1 MFGISIFKM
10 KFFETSKYHSFKKST
25 YITLRWIGI
34 IGQLIAVNFVYFFIS
49 SDFDF
54 VTSNLVIF
62 FGILSN
68 LYLIFVYK
76 KTQLSDRS
84 AFLFLLIDIVQL
96 GILLYLSG
104 GITNPFVIFILIP
117 SVFSSSNLSFRTN
130 TMLVILT
137 VIIIIFLTFN
147 HHDLPINLNSEF
159 HNNHYFYYSI
169 PTSLLI
175 ALVFLNYF
183 AMTFGT
189 QSRLRKEALGKMEE
203 VMAKEHELLSLG
215 GQAAAAAHSLG
226 TPLSTINII
235 AQDLSK
241 QFKGQKD
248 LEKDIELLNSQ
259 VNRCKEIL
267 KRLTLNPV
275 EEDEFI
281 DKDISVRDYLNE
293 IILSFKEISG
303 KNFLLNFDQDSNS
316 KKITK
321 SIEIVYGLRNFI
333 GNANKF
339 ANQNI
344 FINLKSDSQITE
356 ISIED
361 DGDGYPRDILSKI
374 GEPYLKS
381 NNLQDKSKTGLGLGL
396 FIGKTLLE
404 KNFAF
409 VSCRNSKTRTGAE
422 VIIRWN
428 NKDLFNI

>member
-1 MFGISIFKM
+1 MR
-10 KFFETSKYHSFKKST
+10 FFETSKYHSFKKST
-25 YITLRWIGI
+25 YLALRWIGI
-34 IGQLIAVNFVYFFIS
+34 LGQLIAVNFVYLFLNS
-49 SDFDF
+49 EFDF
-54 VTSNLVIF
+54 VTSNLVILL
-62 FGILSN
+62 GILSN
-68 LYLIFVYK
+68 LYLVLIHK

-84 AFLFLLIDIVQL
+84 AFIFLLIDILQL

-117 SVFSSSNLSFRTN
+117 SVFSSSNLSFKTN

-137 VIIIIFLTFN
+137 VIIIILLTFYYE
-147 HHDLPINLNSEF
+147 DLPINLNSDF
-159 HNNHYFYYSI
+159 HNNHFYYYSI
-169 PTSLLI
+169 PTSLII

-226 TPLSTINII
+226 TPLSTITII
-235 AQDLSK
+235 THDLMK

-248 LEKDIELLNSQ
+248 LEKDVELLNSQ
-259 VNRCKEIL
+259 VERCNKIL
-267 KRLTLNPV
+267 KRLTLNPE

-281 DKDISVRDYLNE
+281 DKDICIRDYLNE
-293 IILSFKEISG
+293 IISSFKEIS
-303 KNFLLNFDQDSNS
+303 KKDFIFNFDQDSNP

-333 GNANKF
+333 GNANKY
-339 ANQNI
+339 AENTI
-344 FINLKSDSQITE
+344 FINLKSDSENTE
-356 ISIED
+356 ITVED
-361 DGDGYPRDILSKI
+361 DGTGYPKDILSKI

-381 NNLQDKSKTGLGLGL
+381 NYSNNKSKEGLGLGM

-404 KNFAF
+404 KNFALIN
-409 VSCRNSKTRTGAE
+409 CRNSKTRNGAE
-422 VIIRWN
+422 VIIKWK
-428 NKDLFNI
+428 NKELFNI

>member
-1 MFGISIFKM
+1 M

-34 IGQLIAVNFVYFFIS
+34 LGQLVAVNFVYFFVDTNFNVIS
-49 SDFDF
+49 S
-54 VTSNLVIF
+54 NIIIF
-62 FGILSN
+62 LGILSN

-84 AFLFLLIDIVQL
+84 AFLFLLIDILQL
-96 GILLYLSG
+96 GVLLYLSG
-104 GITNPFVIFILIP
+104 GITNPFVIFLLIP
-117 SVFSSSNLSFRTN
+117 SVFSSSNLSFKTN
-130 TMLVILT
+130 TLLVLLT
-137 VIIIIFLTFN
+137 VTIILLLTFLYQ
-147 HHDLPINLNSEF
+147 DLPINLNIEF
-159 HNNHYFYYSI
+159 HNNHYYYYSI
-169 PTSLLI
+169 PISLII

-183 AMTFGT
+183 AMSFGT

-226 TPLSTINII
+226 TPLSTITII
-235 AQDLSK
+235 THDLMK

-248 LEKDIELLNSQ
+248 LQKDIELLNSQ
-259 VNRCKEIL
+259 VERCNEIL

-281 DKDISVRDYLNE
+281 DKDISIHDYLYE
-293 IILSFKEISG
+293 IISSFKEIS
-303 KNFLLNFDQDSNS
+303 KKDFIFNFDQDSNP

-339 ANQNI
+339 ANNSV
-344 FINLKSDSQITE
+344 FINLKSDSEVTE
-356 ISIED
+356 ITIED
-361 DGDGYPRDILSKI
+361 DGDGYPKDILSKI
-374 GEPYLKS
+374 GEPYLRSSYSK
-381 NNLQDKSKTGLGLGL
+381 NKSKEGLGLGL

-404 KNFAF
+404 KNFAS
-409 VSCRNSKTRTGAE
+409 VNCRNSKTRNGAE
-422 VIIRWN
+422 VNIRWK
-428 NKDLFNI
+428 NKELFNI

>member
-1 MFGISIFKM
+1 M

-34 IGQLIAVNFVYFFIS
+34 IGQLIAVNFVYFFLN

-54 VTSNLVIF
+54 ITSNLIIF
-62 FGILSN
+62 LGIISN
-68 LYLIFVYK
+68 LYLIFIYK

-84 AFLFLLIDIVQL
+84 AFLFLFIDILQL
-96 GILLYLSG
+96 GVLLYLSG

-117 SVFSSSNLSFRTN
+117 SVFSSSNLSFKTN
-130 TMLVILT
+130 TLLVFLT
-137 VIIIIFLTFN
+137 IIIITFLTFN
-147 HHDLPINLNSEF
+147 YEDLPINLNRDF

-169 PTSLLI
+169 PLSLII

-226 TPLSTINII
+226 TPLSTITII
-235 AQDLSK
+235 ANDLMK

-248 LEKDIELLNSQ
+248 IEKDIELLNSQ
-259 VNRCKEIL
+259 VERCNKIL
-267 KRLTLNPV
+267 KRLTINPV

-281 DKDISVRDYLNE
+281 DKDINIRDYINE
-293 IILSFKEISG
+293 IILSFKEISK
-303 KNFLLNFDQDSNS
+303 KNFVFNFDQDSNP
-316 KKITK
+316 KKISK

-339 ANQNI
+339 SKNTI
-344 FINLKSDSQITE
+344 FINLKSDSEITE
-356 ISIED
+356 ITVED
-361 DGDGYPRDILSKI
+361 DGDGYPRDIISKI

-381 NNLQDKSKTGLGLGL
+381 NYSKDSSKVGLGLGL

-404 KNFAF
+404 KNFAT
-409 VSCRNSKTRTGAE
+409 VDCRNSKTRSGAE
-422 VIIRWN
+422 VNIIWKNRE
-428 NKDLFNI
+428 LFNI